1 MLPIHYGLHPLIR
14 FMEITSFEQFDLNR
28 QLLNAVADLGYTEPT
43 PIQQKTIP
51 LSLGNHD
58 VLGIAQ
64 TGTGKTAAYLLP
76 LLMKIKYAQ
85 GDKPRALI
93 LAPTRELV
101 MQINEAVSELGKYT
115 DLRHLA
121 LFGGLGPKTQI
132 ETLRK
137 GVDLLVATPGRFM
150 DLYRSGEIATKDI
163 RTMVLDEADKMMDMG
178 FMPQIRSIL
187 EVIPTKRQNLL
198 FSATFG
204 GRVERLSAEFLEA
217 PIKVEVTPQA
227 STADMVSQVIY
238 EVPNFRTKIN
248 LLDYLISSD
257 AFQRVIIFA
266 RSKDNAD
273 NIYKFL
279 ARKVVESDK
288 IRVIHANKGQNTRI
302 NAIDAFREGNI
313 QVLVATDV
321 AARGIDVAQVS
332 HVINFDLPLIY
343 EDYVHRIGRTG
354 RANRTGEAITFLTTA
369 EEYHVQKIEKIIR
382 MTIPRQPLPPQVE
395 TTETPFDEQQ
405 AMLREIDEQR
415 RKDDPTFLGAF
426 HEKKAKNLP
435 ASKDRLK
442 AKAKVTGAPK
452 TASPTTR
459 TRSGASPFKPGNS
472 AGTKGSGAKRSGSR
486 GGRR

>member
-1 MLPIHYGLHPLIR
+1 
-14 FMEITSFEQFDLNR
+14 MEITSFEQFDLNR
-28 QLLNAVADLGYTEPT
+28 QLLNAVAELGYTEPT

-76 LLMKIKYAQ
+76 ILMKVKYAQ
-85 GDKPRALI
+85 GPNPRALI
-93 LAPTRELV
+93 MAPTRELV
-101 MQINEAVSELGKYT
+101 MQINEAISELGKYT

-121 LFGGLGPKTQI
+121 IYGGLGPKTQI

-137 GVDLLVATPGRFM
+137 GVDILVATPGRFM
-150 DLYRSGEIATKDI
+150 DLYRSGEIVTKDI

-187 EVIPTKRQNLL
+187 EIIPTKRQNLL

-204 GRVERLSAEFLEA
+204 GRVERLSGEFLEA

-227 STADMVSQVIY
+227 STAEMVSQVIY

-248 LLDYLISSD
+248 LLDHLITKES
-257 AFQRVIIFA
+257 FQRVIIFA
-266 RSKDNAD
+266 RTKGTAE

-279 ARKVVESDK
+279 ARKVVDTDK
-288 IRVIHANKGQNTRI
+288 VRVIHANKGQNTRI
-302 NAIDAFREGNI
+302 NAMEAFKEGNV

-321 AARGIDVAQVS
+321 AARGIDVVEVS

-354 RANRTGEAITFLTTA
+354 RANHTGEAITFLTKA
-369 EEYHVQKIEKIIR
+369 EEYHVQKIERVIR
-382 MTIPRQPLPPQVE
+382 MTIPRQPLPPQIEVV
-395 TTETPFDEQQ
+395 ETPFEEEQ

-415 RKDDPTFLGAF
+415 RKEDPTFLGAF
-426 HEKKAKNLP
+426 HEKKASNMPPGGK
-435 ASKDRLK
+435 AQLK
-442 AKAKVTGAPK
+442 TKVKVP
-452 TASPTTR
+452 
-459 TRSGASPFKPGNS
+459 
-472 AGTKGSGAKRSGSR
+472 GTKKPATPGVGSARSSGSNRRYSSAASSKSSGAKKSGTR